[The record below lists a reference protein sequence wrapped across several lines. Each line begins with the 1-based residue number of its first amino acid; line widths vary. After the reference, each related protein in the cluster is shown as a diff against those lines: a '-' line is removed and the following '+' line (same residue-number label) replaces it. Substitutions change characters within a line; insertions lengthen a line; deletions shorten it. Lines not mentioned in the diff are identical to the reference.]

1 MSSDQAAP
9 DPVYYLTPGEP
20 VTCLRIKNNTLYA
33 GTAEG
38 NIKTY
43 STQNWRLTGEIKA
56 FR

>member
-20 VTCLRIKNNTLYA
+20 VTCLRIKSNTLYA

-43 STQNWRLTGEIKA
+43 STHNWRLTGEIKA